1 MLKRPDSV
9 RVPTQLHTSSGG
21 RRRYIISPEQIK
33 VLRNTET
40 QWKAVANCLCVSPR
54 IICTRSMEYVIA
66 DSCDITTEQELE
78 SNIKI
83 F

>member
-1 MLKRPDSV
+1 MSYFAKMSWSHDLSA
-9 RVPTQLHTSSGG
+9 LS
-21 RRRYIISPEQIK
+21 
-33 VLRNTET
+33 
-40 QWKAVANCLCVSPR
+40 R